1 MAEFDRAALRKIFE
15 GAEIEVPKDVLGQIC
30 DLHTSSMDGFPETIK
45 ELKGK
50 LKVAEQERDA
60 AKAKVPVDGEETISK
75 AEYDKLKG
83 EFDKY
88 KTDVQ
93 AKETKAAKEAAY
105 RAILKD
111 ANLSE
116 KGIEKAVK
124 YADWDNIEL
133 GEDGKLK
140 GANDHIKA
148 VRDEWAEYVTTTT
161 TTGAKTSTP
170 PANNG
175 GAKLT
180 KAEIYA
186 RDEHGRYKLSTAER
200 QKALAEN
207 PELLN

>member
-30 DLHTSSMDGFPETIK
+30 DLHTSSMDGLPETIK

-60 AKAKVPVDGEETISK
+60 AKAKVPADGEETISK
-75 AEYDKLKG
+75 AEYDKLKD
-83 EFDKY
+83 EFDQY
-88 KTDVQ
+88 KNDVQ

-116 KGIEKAVK
+116 KGIEKAIK
-124 YADWDNIEL
+124 YAEWDKIEL

-148 VRDEWAEYVTTTT
+148 VREEWAEYVTTTT

-207 PELLN
+207 PELMN

>member
-30 DLHTSSMDGFPETIK
+30 DLHTSSMDGLPETIK

-124 YADWDNIEL
+124 YAEWDKIEL

-148 VRDEWAEYVTTTT
+148 VREEWAEYVTTTT

-175 GAKLT
+175 GKTGKT
-180 KAEIYA
+180 KEEIMAIRDPAVRQAEIA
-186 RDEHGRYKLSTAER
+186 K
-200 QKALAEN
+200 N
-207 PELLN
+207 PEVFGLKFD

>member
-30 DLHTSSMDGFPETIK
+30 DLHTSSMDGLPETIK

-93 AKETKAAKEAAY
+93 EKETHNKKVEAY
-105 RAILKD
+105 NAILKD

-116 KGIEKAVK
+116 KGIEKAIK
-124 YADWDNIEL
+124 YADWDKIEL
-133 GEDGKLK
+133 DTDGKLK

-148 VRDEWAEYVTTTT
+148 VREEWAEYVTTTT
-161 TTGAKTSTP
+161 TTGAKTSAP
-170 PANNG
+170 PATNG
-175 GAKLT
+175 GKTGNTKEEIMAMRAPAGSQAGIAK
-180 KAEIYA
+180 
-186 RDEHGRYKLSTAER
+186 
-200 QKALAEN
+200 N
-207 PELLN
+207 PEAFGLKFD

>member
-30 DLHTSSMDGFPETIK
+30 DLHTSSMDGMPETIK

-83 EFDKY
+83 EFDQY
-88 KTDVQ
+88 KNDVQ

-124 YADWDNIEL
+124 YAEWDKIEL

-148 VRDEWAEYVTTTT
+148 VREEWAEYVTTTT

-170 PANNG
+170 PANNH
-175 GAKLT
+175 AKNYT
-180 KAEIYA
+180 TAEIKSMSA
-186 RDEHGRYKLSTAER
+186 AEINANWDSIKASLN
-200 QKALAEN
+200 QKGV
-207 PELLN
+207 

>member
-1 MAEFDRAALRKIFE
+1 MKANSNDDWKEKHDRL
-15 GAEIEVPKDVLGQIC
+15 KD
-30 DLHTSSMDGFPETIK
+30 
-45 ELKGK
+45 
-50 LKVAEQERDA
+50 
-60 AKAKVPVDGEETISK
+60 
-75 AEYDKLKG
+75 

-124 YADWDNIEL
+124 YADWDKIEIDT
-133 GEDGKLK
+133 DGKLK

-148 VRDEWAEYVTTTT
+148 VREEWAEYVTTTT

-170 PANNG
+170 PVNNG
-175 GAKLT
+175 GKTGKT
-180 KAEIYA
+180 KEEIMAIRDPAVRQAEIA
-186 RDEHGRYKLSTAER
+186 K
-200 QKALAEN
+200 N
-207 PELLN
+207 PEAFGLKFD

>member
-1 MAEFDRAALRKIFE
+1 MSLTRKMLKAMGIEEEKIDQIIEAHSETVDSLKADRDNYKEDAEKLKA
-15 GAEIEVPKDVLGQIC
+15 VQ
-30 DLHTSSMDGFPETIK
+30 K
-45 ELKGK
+45 EL
-50 LKVAEQERDA
+50 DDM
-60 AKAKVPVDGEETISK
+60 KAKGDDGWKDKYE
-75 AEYDKLKG
+75 KLKG
-83 EFDKY
+83 EHEQY
-88 KTDVQ
+88 KSDVL
-93 AKETKAAKEAAY
+93 AKETHAAKEAAY

-116 KGIEKAVK
+116 KGVEKAVK
-124 YADWDNIEL
+124 YAEWDKIEL
-133 GEDGKLK
+133 DADGKLK

-186 RDEHGRYKLSTAER
+186 KDEHGRYKLSTAER

>member
-1 MAEFDRAALRKIFE
+1 MALTKAQVREILSAAGVTSEHMSDAVDKIIDGHLTSVNALREDVAKYKAD
-15 GAEIEVPKDVLGQIC
+15 AEKLPTVQ
-30 DLHTSSMDGFPETIK
+30 K
-45 ELKGK
+45 ELDDMKANSNDDWK
-50 LKVAEQERDA
+50 EKHDRLKD
-60 AKAKVPVDGEETISK
+60 
-75 AEYDKLKG
+75 

-116 KGIEKAVK
+116 KGIEKAIK
-124 YADWDNIEL
+124 YAEWDKIEL
-133 GEDGKLK
+133 EADGKLK

-148 VRDEWAEYVTTTT
+148 VREEWAEYVTTTT

-175 GAKLT
+175 NSGVT
-180 KAEIYA
+180 KEDFQKMSYKDRLQIYN
-186 RDEHGRYKLSTAER
+186 
-200 QKALAEN
+200 EN
-207 PELLN
+207 PDLYNELTT

>member
-30 DLHTSSMDGFPETIK
+30 DLHTSSMDGLPETIK

-75 AEYDKLKG
+75 AEYDRLKD

-124 YADWDNIEL
+124 YAEWDNIEL
-133 GEDGKLK
+133 ETDGKLK
-140 GANDHIKA
+140 GAKDHIKS
-148 VRDEWAEYVTTTT
+148 VKEEWAEYVTTTT
-161 TTGAKTSTP
+161 TTGANTATP

-175 GAKLT
+175 TGTGKT
-180 KAEIYA
+180 
-186 RDEHGRYKLSTAER
+186 RDEILAIKDGTIRRAEMA
-200 QKALAEN
+200 KN
-207 PELLN
+207 PHLFGLDQN

>member
-30 DLHTSSMDGFPETIK
+30 DLHTSSMDGLPETIK

-75 AEYDKLKG
+75 AEYDKLKA
-83 EFDKY
+83 EFDQY
-88 KTDVQ
+88 KNDVL
-93 AKETKAAKEAAY
+93 AKETHAAKEAAY

-124 YADWDNIEL
+124 YAEWDKIEL

-148 VRDEWAEYVTTTT
+148 ARDEWAEYVTTTT

-170 PANNG
+170 PENNH
-175 GAKLT
+175 AKNYT
-180 KAEIYA
+180 AAEIKSMSA
-186 RDEHGRYKLSTAER
+186 AEINANWDSIKASLN
-200 QKALAEN
+200 QKGV
-207 PELLN
+207 

>member
-30 DLHTSSMDGFPETIK
+30 DLHTSSMDGLPETIK

-75 AEYDKLKG
+75 VEYDKLKG
-83 EFDKY
+83 EFDQY
-88 KTDVQ
+88 KNDVQ
-93 AKETKAAKEAAY
+93 EKETHNKKVEAY
-105 RAILKD
+105 KAILKD

-124 YADWDNIEL
+124 YADWDKIEL
-133 GEDGKLK
+133 DAEGKLK

-148 VRDEWAEYVTTTT
+148 VREEWAEYVTTTT
-161 TTGAKTSTP
+161 TTGARTSTP

-175 GAKLT
+175 GKTGKT
-180 KAEIYA
+180 KEEIMAIRDPAVRQAEIA
-186 RDEHGRYKLSTAER
+186 K
-200 QKALAEN
+200 N
-207 PELLN
+207 PEAFGLKFD

>member
-1 MAEFDRAALRKIFE
+1 MSLTRKMLKAMGIEEEKIDQIIEAHSETVDSLKADRDSYKEDAEKLKDVQKELDDLKAKGDDGWKEKHDRLKEEFD
-15 GAEIEVPKDVLGQIC
+15 Q
-30 DLHTSSMDGFPETIK
+30 
-45 ELKGK
+45 
-50 LKVAEQERDA
+50 
-60 AKAKVPVDGEETISK
+60 
-75 AEYDKLKG
+75 
-83 EFDKY
+83 Y
-88 KTDVQ
+88 KNDVQ

-124 YADWDNIEL
+124 YADWDKIEL

-148 VRDEWAEYVTTTT
+148 VREEWAEYVTTTT

-175 GAKLT
+175 GKTGKT
-180 KAEIYA
+180 KEEIMAIRDPAVRQAEIA
-186 RDEHGRYKLSTAER
+186 K
-200 QKALAEN
+200 N
-207 PELLN
+207 PEVFGLKFD

>member
-30 DLHTSSMDGFPETIK
+30 DLHTSSMDGLPETIK

-83 EFDKY
+83 EFDQY
-88 KTDVQ
+88 KNDVQ
-93 AKETKAAKEAAY
+93 AKETQAAKEKAY

-124 YADWDNIEL
+124 YAEWDKIEL

-148 VRDEWAEYVTTTT
+148 VREEWAEYVTTTT

-175 GAKLT
+175 GSKLT

>member
-1 MAEFDRAALRKIFE
+1 MAFTRATIRNLAKESGVEIPKEFEDAL
-15 GAEIEVPKDVLGQIC
+15 
-30 DLHTSSMDGFPETIK
+30 
-45 ELKGK
+45 
-50 LKVAEQERDA
+50 VAEHLTARNA
-60 AKAKVPVDGEETISK
+60 YAEEQVK
-75 AEYDKLKG
+75 AELEKQPATKAENVKDSEEYKSLKAD
-83 EFDKY
+83 FDKY
-88 KTDVQ
+88 KAEVTE
-93 AKETKAAKEAAY
+93 KETKAAKEAAY

-124 YADWDNIEL
+124 YADWDKIEL
-133 GEDGKLK
+133 GTDGKLK

-170 PANNG
+170 PANTG

-186 RDEHGRYKLSTAER
+186 KDEYGRYKLSASER
-200 QKALAEN
+200 QKAIAET
-207 PELLN
+207 LNY

>member
-1 MAEFDRAALRKIFE
+1 MALTKAQVREILSAAGVTSENMSEAVDKIIDGHLTSVNALREDIAKYKAD
-15 GAEIEVPKDVLGQIC
+15 AEKLTTVQ
-30 DLHTSSMDGFPETIK
+30 K
-45 ELKGK
+45 ELDDMKANSNDDWKEKHDK
-50 LKVAEQERDA
+50 LKVDFDNY
-60 AKAKVPVDGEETISK
+60 K
-75 AEYDKLKG
+75 KG
-83 EFDKY
+83 VE
-88 KTDVQ
+88 
-93 AKETKAAKEAAY
+93 AKETHSKKEAAY

-116 KGIEKAVK
+116 KGIEKAIK
-124 YADWDNIEL
+124 YAEWDKIEL
-133 GEDGKLK
+133 EADGKLK
-140 GANDHIKA
+140 GASDHIKA
-148 VRDEWAEYVTTTT
+148 AKEEWAEYVTTTT

-170 PANNG
+170 PANSG

>member
-1 MAEFDRAALRKIFE
+1 MAFTRSTIRSLAKESGVEIPKEFEDALVSEHLTARNAY
-15 GAEIEVPKDVLGQIC
+15 AEEQVKV
-30 DLHTSSMDGFPETIK
+30 
-45 ELKGK
+45 ELEKQPS
-50 LKVAEQERDA
+50 E
-60 AKAKVPVDGEETISK
+60 K
-75 AEYDKLKG
+75 AENVKDSEEYKALKAD
-83 EFDKY
+83 FDKY
-88 KTDVQ
+88 KAEVTE
-93 AKETKAAKEAAY
+93 KETKAAKEAAY

-116 KGIEKAVK
+116 KGIEKAIK
-124 YADWDNIEL
+124 YAEWDKIEL
-133 GEDGKLK
+133 DADGKLK

-148 VRDEWAEYVTTTT
+148 AREEWAEYVTTTT

-186 RDEHGRYKLSTAER
+186 RDEHGRYKLSTSER

>member
-1 MAEFDRAALRKIFE
+1 MAFTRATSRSLAKESGVEIPKESADAL
-15 GAEIEVPKDVLGQIC
+15 
-30 DLHTSSMDGFPETIK
+30 
-45 ELKGK
+45 
-50 LKVAEQERDA
+50 VAEHLTARNA
-60 AKAKVPVDGEETISK
+60 YAEEQVK
-75 AEYDKLKG
+75 AELEKQPTTKAGNVKDSEEYKSLKAD
-83 EFDKY
+83 FDKY
-88 KTDVQ
+88 KAEVSE
-93 AKETKAAKEAAY
+93 KETKAAKETAY

-116 KGIEKAVK
+116 KGIEKAIK
-124 YADWDNIEL
+124 YADWGKIEL
-133 GEDGKLK
+133 DADGKLK

-148 VRDEWAEYVTTTT
+148 VREEWAEYVTTTT

-170 PANNG
+170 PANTG